1 MQVYIRK
8 AQAGHASTGYTWASD
23 GAVVAVELDHA
34 AELLAIRDAGFEQVD
49 PPDDD
54 ASDDTDGDDLDEVDR
69 SPDTATDRL
78 VKRGP
83 GRPRKNP

>member
-1 MQVYIRK
+1 MQVHIRK
-8 AQAGHASTGYTWASD
+8 AQAGHASNGYTWPTD
-23 GAVVAVELDHA
+23 GAVIPVDIEHS

-49 PPDDD
+49 PPDDASDD
-54 ASDDTDGDDLDEVDR
+54 ASDDDMDEVDR
-69 SPDTATDRL
+69 SPDTATDRP